1 MFQAAGTQVL
11 VLGLDGAGKTSLLS
25 CWATGS
31 PEADVKP
38 TQGFNAVSINR
49 DDLHVDFLESESA
62 AGCEST
68 RFNSEMFDTASII
81 CPVSPS
87 LSVSL
92 ALQGEVLS
100 ADRLSQTS

>member
-1 MFQAAGTQVL
+1 MFQSGSVESPGTQVL

-49 DDLHVDFLESESA
+49 DDLHVDFLESESVT
-62 AGCEST
+62 GCE
-68 RFNSEMFDTASII
+68 
-81 CPVSPS
+81 
-87 LSVSL
+87 
-92 ALQGEVLS
+92 
-100 ADRLSQTS
+100 

>member
-1 MFQAAGTQVL
+1 MCVFQSESAESAGTQVL

-49 DDLHVDFLESESA
+49 DDLHVDFLESESPPPFA
-62 AGCEST
+62 A
-68 RFNSEMFDTASII
+68 
-81 CPVSPS
+81 PSP
-87 LSVSL
+87 
-92 ALQGEVLS
+92 QP
-100 ADRLSQTS
+100 